1 MKKSWNTRRILVLVF
16 VLSFINTAILAK
28 DYTDTLLVQV
38 NGVGGGT
45 KATVTVNEHDG
56 LYDLNLRNFI
66 LEDETTRLAVGNVE
80 ISNIEPQT
88 KDNKTFLIVSRDIT
102 ISPGDLEGET
112 WYGPMLG
119 TLPVDVT
126 AVLEGDEL
134 QALINLNLMSTLQQ
148 IIEVRFG
155 SKLVNGNSF
164 HIPNG
169 GFEAWHKSSGSYQEP
184 NAWHSFESATGN
196 LASSAGHHIEK
207 SDKGRNESTCARI
220 YAKTVTFLGIPVAVA
235 NGTMTTGRMNAG
247 STSADNPANNAY
259 IDMSQT
265 DKDGNGDPFYV
276 SLTSR
281 PDSLVMYLQYNQG
294 KSNSDYHATVSAVI
308 TDGTYYQDPE
318 DKTYTN
324 IVAKAKNNEIAAT
337 NGNWERIAI
346 PFVYEDNNAK
356 PKAIL
361 VTISTNAKAGTGND
375 GDEVLV
381 DDITLVYN
389 SKLSSLN
396 VSGFE
401 PDKFEYEVDELNT
414 ETLNPVVD
422 GKAAFVVQRTEETE
436 EAKTAFITVVS
447 ADMRGSKT
455 YKVTAK
461 KDTNGIQKPEMVLPD
476 QSPVTS
482 YGIDGRPVNHAQKG
496 QIIIVRQADG
506 KTVKVRK

>member
-28 DYTDTLLVQV
+28 DYTDKLLVLV
-38 NGVGGGT
+38 NGIGT
-45 KATVTVNEHDG
+45 EQDATISVTEHDG
-56 LYDLNLRNFI
+56 LYDLNLKNFA
-66 LEDETTRLAVGNVE
+66 LTTDETTVPVGNVE
-80 ISNIEPQT
+80 LKDIQPQT
-88 KDNKTFLIVSRDIT
+88 SGNATVLHVMRKIAIT
-102 ISPGDLEGET
+102 PGDTEGVSF
-112 WYGPMLG
+112 WMGPMLG
-119 TLPVDVT
+119 DLPVEIT
-126 AVLEGDEL
+126 AIIEDGKVRARIGLD
-134 QALINLNLMSTLQQ
+134 LMDTDLQQ
-148 IIEVRFG
+148 IIDVRFG
-155 SKLVNGNSF
+155 SELVKGTGY

-169 GFEAWHKSSGSYQEP
+169 DFEEWHKSKDNNDEP
-184 NAWHSFESATGN
+184 NSWHSFGSASGTWAS
-196 LASSAGHHIEK
+196 LAGKHIGK

-220 YAKTVTFLGIPVAVA
+220 YATDAVFAIA
-235 NGTMTTGRMNAG
+235 NGTMTTGRLNAG
-247 STSADNPANNAY
+247 SMSASNDKNNAY
-259 IDMSQT
+259 LDMSQT

-276 SLTSR
+276 SLKSR
-281 PDSLVMYLQYNQG
+281 PDSLVLYMQFNQATTN
-294 KSNSDYHATVSAVI
+294 KDHPYATVSAVI

-324 IVAKAKNNEIAAT
+324 VVAKAKNNKIAVT
-337 NGNWERIAI
+337 NGNWERISI
-346 PFVYEDNNAK
+346 PFEYTSNNVE

-361 VTISTNAKAGTGND
+361 VTISTNADPGQGSG